1 MTIFVVLAF
10 VLVGGLTFA
19 VGAVLLRL
27 LPAFRE
33 ERLTAPAAG
42 AGNASVSIL
51 RWQEGTAGDWRNTVE
66 QLGRRITPLNALGV
80 ARYSQRLV
88 KAGFHDP
95 RAIPLFLGA
104 KAGL

>member
-1 MTIFVVLAF
+1 ASGLHSPATGGSRCRSHATPSSLDCRGSRFGGRAMTLFAFAVLSF

-19 VGAVLLRL
+19 VGALLLRL

-51 RWQEGTAGDWRNTVE
+51 RWQEGTAGDWRNTV
-66 QLGRRITPLNALGV
+66 
-80 ARYSQRLV
+80 
-88 KAGFHDP
+88 
-95 RAIPLFLGA
+95 
-104 KAGL
+104 